1 MVVCDGNADAL
12 GKLAAR
18 LADARLQ
25 TVAGDVTDAELV
37 HRLMSAAQVTV
48 SAVNYWYN
56 ADLAAKAVAAGC
68 HFLDLGGN
76 NDIVAREFALTD
88 QAAAADVAVIPDC
101 GLAPG
106 LAGILG
112 HHLAVSLNRCENL
125 RLRVGGLPM
134 APRPPLNYKL
144 VFSVQG
150 LINEYIEPAV
160 VIREGEIKTVPS
172 LTELETLHF
181 PPPFGEMEAFQT
193 SGGTSTLPQTLL
205 GHVRNLDYKTIR
217 YPGHCTR
224 IRLLHEL
231 GLCDSEPRI
240 INGQKVVPRELL
252 ATLLEEKLHLPGTD
266 AVLLLAVAEGWDE
279 NGCEVTRRIRII
291 DHQDT
296 DHDITAMMRMTGFPA
311 AIIARMLAAGDIT
324 ARGTCRQEEV
334 VPAEGMIAALKD
346 RNIGVEDW
354 TEREPLEV

>member
-1 MVVCDGNADAL
+1 MTEREIPGMVSSSIVNRKGKAMKYLLLGAGLQGTAIAWDLLHNAQGTTQMVVCDGNADAL

-125 RLRVGGLPM
+125 RLRV
-134 APRPPLNYKL
+134 
-144 VFSVQG
+144 
-150 LINEYIEPAV
+150 
-160 VIREGEIKTVPS
+160 
-172 LTELETLHF
+172 
-181 PPPFGEMEAFQT
+181 
-193 SGGTSTLPQTLL
+193 
-205 GHVRNLDYKTIR
+205 
-217 YPGHCTR
+217 
-224 IRLLHEL
+224 
-231 GLCDSEPRI
+231 
-240 INGQKVVPRELL
+240 
-252 ATLLEEKLHLPGTD
+252 
-266 AVLLLAVAEGWDE
+266 
-279 NGCEVTRRIRII
+279 
-291 DHQDT
+291 
-296 DHDITAMMRMTGFPA
+296 
-311 AIIARMLAAGDIT
+311 
-324 ARGTCRQEEV
+324 
-334 VPAEGMIAALKD
+334 
-346 RNIGVEDW
+346 
-354 TEREPLEV
+354 